1 MRIPMTAAVVAAFMT
16 AGSAAAQQVVA
27 TRGPVAAAAPKVEVL
42 KAGTGSFAS
51 YLNQASPAA
60 APGAATAPV
69 AAAPAAPAF
78 VLKKGELVHSGL
90 QAWATAAG
98 WELIWYPDRSW
109 KVLGD
114 TTIDAKDVTQAVSE
128 VVTILRDERRPVRLE
143 IADGNR
149 IMEVIN
155 TDVVSNQEAFSD

>member
-1 MRIPMTAAVVAAFMT
+1 MRIPMAVAVVAVFIS
-16 AGSAAAQQVVA
+16 AGAAAEQQVIA
-27 TRGPVAAAAPKVEVL
+27 TRGPVVPAAQKPEVL

-51 YLNQASPAA
+51 YLNKAGQTAPAA
-60 APGAATAPV
+60 ASPPSV
-69 AAAPAAPAF
+69 PAF
-78 VLKKGELVHSGL
+78 VLKKGELVHVAL

-114 TTIDAKDVTQAVSE
+114 TTIEAKDVTQAIAD

-155 TDVVSNQEAFSD
+155 TDVVSNEEAFGD